1 MVKECLMSDL
11 VIFIVSK
18 KFTHQKLSYKVKK
31 CCAYGKNISF
41 PIIPKV
47 VIVTVFLLAMA
58 TYDAELLF
66 VKSWNKGYLAY
77 KKRDILL
84 KLDSLP
90 VTSHSINANCIFMH
104 PAQPAKNT
112 LIGWGCFL
120 QVRQPCL
127 NKVKQ
132 NTMHLK

>member
-1 MVKECLMSDL
+1 MSDL

-31 CCAYGKNISF
+31 CCAYGQNISF

-47 VIVTVFLLAMA
+47 ERLYLLQSQFFYLQWPLMMLSCCLLKAGTRDIQHTRSVI
-58 TYDAELLF
+58 
-66 VKSWNKGYLAY
+66 
-77 KKRDILL
+77 ILL

-90 VTSHSINANCIFMH
+90 VTSHSIDANCIFMH

-112 LIGWGCFL
+112 LIGWGCIL
-120 QVRQPCL
+120 QVTQPCL

>member
-1 MVKECLMSDL
+1 MLCLWEKYFISNNSKSGKI
-11 VIFIVSK
+11 IF
-18 KFTHQKLSYKVKK
+18 
-31 CCAYGKNISF
+31 
-41 PIIPKV
+41 

-66 VKSWNKGYLAY
+66 VKSWNKEYLAY

-90 VTSHSINANCIFMH
+90 VTSHSIDANCIFMH